1 MLREQMMFHRAG
13 NGDRLGLF
21 RLSHGRFTSVRK
33 IMMKASTAAWFVAMG
48 VVGLAQAGQVI
59 NVDFQPGST
68 GDAAASNYVG
78 QGAISDPGNDI
89 WNAVA
94 PNTTGEFNG
103 DFGTGGFLNFAD
115 NTYTSSLVD
124 STGTATPVT
133 VVVNKAP
140 PANPAESERCFALWA
155 TNPSVAN
162 LATNAVALMSDFL
175 ISRNEGFDSNLVTIN
190 NLTTGGIYNLVLYGA
205 GDFASRNTMFIVG
218 DRTKTTTG
226 VPEVPHGLT
235 EGQDYVVF
243 NGVVANG
250 GSIAVTYLNGGE
262 HEEGNFNGFQL
273 QEADPVNISTV
284 KVSAVTGLSFTSVS
298 DATYRLQYASNLLSQ
313 DWQTAPVGLIGT
325 GGSMTAFDP
334 DGFSTAKV
342 YRVIQQ

>member
-1 MLREQMMFHRAG
+1 
-13 NGDRLGLF
+13 
-21 RLSHGRFTSVRK
+21 
-33 IMMKASTAAWFVAMG
+33 MKTNRNMWIVVAAMG
-48 VVGLAQAGQVI
+48 VAGLAQAGQII

-68 GDAAASNYVG
+68 GEGASTNFSG
-78 QGAISDPGNDI
+78 QGAILDPGNNV

-103 DFGTGGFLNFAD
+103 EFGTGGFFSFAE
-115 NTYTSSLVD
+115 NTYTSVLVD
-124 STGTATPVT
+124 STGAATPVT

-140 PANPAESERCFALWA
+140 PANPAESERSFALWS
-155 TNPSVAN
+155 TNSSVVN

-175 ISRNEGFDSNLVTIN
+175 IARNEGFDSNLVTIN

-218 DRTKTTTG
+218 DRTKATTG

-243 NGVVANG
+243 NGVVAQG
-250 GSIAVTYLNGGE
+250 GSIAITYLNGGE
-262 HEEGNFNGFQL
+262 HEEGNFCGFQI
-273 QEADPVNISTV
+273 QEADPVGITTV
-284 KVSAVTGLSFTSVS
+284 TVSAVQGLSFASVS
-298 DATYRLQYASNLLSQ
+298 DAIYRLQSTTNLLAQ
-313 DWQTAPVGLIGT
+313 EWQTAPGTLIGT

-334 DGFSTAKV
+334 DGFSTVKV